1 MVPIINEPI
10 NRSTDIDLL
19 QRNSLPIVTSPNT
32 PTSQSTVETAR
43 LQYFQTRN
51 KDKGFSDKTINLLSS
66 SVDNRSSRTVSSA
79 IRVWEHWCD
88 SQHIDPVTCPI
99 NKICEFFSDMLTFG
113 KSYNTIA
120 GYRSAISEM
129 HERIDN
135 FSIGTHPDILKAMQA
150 IRINKPPTSKSDDAI
165 DIIPSLEFIVSLGDN
180 STMSIRELTCK
191 TAFLLALISACRPS
205 DLHQINAFDYTKTRS
220 SISFNCV
227 APKEY
232 NIAVAHSASTT
243 KSRLK
248 KIFVGVY
255 PDERHLCP
263 YEAVTSLLSRTSL
276 WRVSADQKRALFLIT
291 KEPHSPASV
300 DTIAGW
306 IKSILKISS
315 PGSTAKDMR
324 VLAAFFAQNAGA
336 GLETVLALG
345 NWSSNSVYHR
355 FYQRGIKLML
365 ERNQVS
371 SLILSEARVGHD
383 SLDEVINDSP
393 Q

>member
-1 MVPIINEPI
+1 MVEPSLGFNSMDTGKTDSGKGFYDYSGSNVAVSPMVPIINEPI

-19 QRNSLPIVTSPNT
+19 QRNSLLIITSPNT

-43 LQYFQTRN
+43 LQYIWTRN
-51 KDKGFSDKTINLLSS
+51 KDKGFLDKTINLLSS

-88 SQHIDPVTCPI
+88 SQHVDPVTCPI

-120 GYRSAISEM
+120 GYRSAISEI
-129 HERIDN
+129 HEQIDN

-150 IRINKPPTSKSDDAI
+150 IRIDKPPTSKSNDAI
-165 DIIPSLEFIVSLGDN
+165 NIIPSLEFIVSLGDN

-191 TAFLLALISACRPS
+191 TAFLLALISACRLS
-205 DLHQINAFDYTKTRS
+205 DLHQINAFDYTKTR
-220 SISFNCV
+220 
-227 APKEY
+227 
-232 NIAVAHSASTT
+232 
-243 KSRLK
+243 
-248 KIFVGVY
+248 
-255 PDERHLCP
+255 
-263 YEAVTSLLSRTSL
+263 TSL
-276 WRVSADQKRALFLIT
+276 WRVSADQKCTLFLIT

-315 PGSTAKDMR
+315 PGSTAKDMH
-324 VLAAFFAQNAGA
+324 VLAAFFAQNALA

-345 NWSSNSVYHR
+345 NWSSNSVYHH